1 MEFKT
6 KRAKLSE
13 KVDTLESINKDLQE
27 KTSTLSSEN
36 QKMNGILGSLM
47 GYDYEGF
54 TGETTLNEL
63 GLPKEVV
70 IMYESL
76 RVRSWEF
83 ILKNHIASLI
93 INKRVNWLIGSG
105 LLFNAKPYEQPFKDY
120 YGEVEGKKKQQEF
133 IRQIEYQYRNFS
145 NTTHVDYEK
154 SKTLHEIARHVDYN
168 ACGDGDV
175 LVLMR
180 VDNGFPNLQTIS
192 GQCVVNPSLIDKEVP
207 KGHSV
212 CEGVEKNK
220 NDEVV
225 AYHVLI
231 ETSIS
236 NGVYIPNPDNK
247 LDFGTKR
254 VSAFFKGNKNIK
266 QAWLYRSSDLQKLG
280 ETRAMPLIS
289 HIFETLKHV
298 NDYLIANSK
307 NAQLLSQLVYFLEKD
322 QNSNGEK
329 VFGGNT
335 INVAG
340 MSDSTPVDQAP
351 SDSEVAL
358 YANKIERKLNG
369 NGMALDLPKGVTAK
383 LMNPTAQSDQAE
395 YLNSTLRT
403 IFAQSGTPYE
413 VMISS
418 YDSNYSAS
426 MGARS
431 DYQYN
436 LDVLTEI
443 IPSNQLYKMHYKLFL
458 YLQVLKGEID
468 CPPLLKAYNE
478 NDIITI
484 EAITNSKFEGTKLKP
499 IDPVKFINSLR
510 AQLPEKIRELVP
522 LNTTENLVNAA
533 SGGDYESVLNQ
544 IINEMALLPKDL
556 EIEKPEPVLNN
567 GGKNE

>member
-1 MEFKT
+1 MFGNK
-6 KRAKLSE
+6 KLSA
-13 KVDTLESINKDLQE
+13 KINTLENINKGLQE

-36 QKMNGILGSLM
+36 TKMNSILSSLV
-47 GYDYEGF
+47 GYGYEGF
-54 TGETTLNEL
+54 SGESTFNEL
-63 GLPKEVV
+63 GVPKEII

-105 LLFNAKPYEQPFKDY
+105 LLFNAKPYEQPFKNY

-133 IRQIEYQYRNFS
+133 IRQIEYQFRNYS
-145 NTTHVDYEK
+145 NSLQSDYEK
-154 SKTLHEIARHVDYN
+154 SKTLHEIARHTDYN
-168 ACGDGDV
+168 ACGDGDI
-175 LVLMR
+175 LIIMR
-180 VDNGFPNLQTIS
+180 VENGLPNLQTIS
-192 GQCVVNPSLIDKEVP
+192 GQCVVNPSSIDNDIP
-207 KGHSV
+207 KGNSV

-220 NDEVV
+220 IGEVV
-225 AYHVLI
+225 AYHVLV
-231 ETSIS
+231 ETNIS
-236 NGVYIPNPDNK
+236 NGVYIPNPDIQK
-247 LDFGTKR
+247 DFGTKR
-254 VSAFFKGNKNIK
+254 VQVYFKSNKNIR

-280 ETRAMPLIS
+280 ETRSMPLIS

-307 NAQLLSQLVYFLEKD
+307 NAQLLSQMVFFLEKD
-322 QNSNGEK
+322 QNSSGEK
-329 VFGGNT
+329 IFGSNT
-335 INVAG
+335 INVGG
-340 MSDSTPVDQAP
+340 MSDSTPIDQVA
-351 SDSEVAL
+351 SDDDVAL

-369 NGMALDLPKGVTAK
+369 SGIVGDLPKGVKAK
-383 LMNPTAQSDQAE
+383 ILNPTAQSDQAE

-431 DYQYN
+431 DYQFN

-443 IPSNQLYKMHYKLFL
+443 IPSSQLYKMNYKLFL
-458 YLQVLKGEID
+458 YLQVLKGDID

-510 AQLPEKIRELVP
+510 AQLPEKIRESIP
-522 LNTTENLVNAA
+522 LNTVENLVNAA
-533 SGGDYESVLNQ
+533 SGGDFESVLNQ
-544 IINEMALLPKDL
+544 IVNEMNLLPKDL
-556 EIEKPEPVLNN
+556 EIEKSEPIVNN
-567 GGKNE
+567 NDNNE

>member
-1 MEFKT
+1 MFGNN
-6 KRAKLSE
+6 KLSE
-13 KVDTLESINKDLQE
+13 KVSALEDINKDLQE
-27 KTSTLSSEN
+27 KTSILYSEN
-36 QKMNGILGSLM
+36 HKMNAILGSFM
-47 GYDYEGF
+47 GFEYEGF
-54 TGETTLNEL
+54 TGETTYNEL
-63 GLPKEVV
+63 GLPREIV

-83 ILKNHIASLI
+83 LLKNHIASLI
-93 INKRVNWLIGSG
+93 VNKRVNWLIGSG
-105 LLFNAKPYEQPFKDY
+105 LLFNAKPYEQPFKAY

-133 IRQIEYQYRNFS
+133 IRQIEYQYRNFA
-145 NTTHVDYEK
+145 NTLKSDYEK
-154 SKTLHEIARHVDYN
+154 SKTLHEIARHTDYN

-175 LVLMR
+175 LIIMR
-180 VDNGFPNLQTIS
+180 VENGFPNLQIIS
-192 GQCVVNPSLIDKEVP
+192 GQCVVNPSLIDDEVP
-207 KGHSV
+207 TGNSV

-220 NDEVV
+220 NGEVV

-231 ETSIS
+231 ETNIA
-236 NGVYIPNPDNK
+236 NGVYTPNPDKN
-247 LDFGTKR
+247 LEFGTRR
-254 VSAFFKGNKNIK
+254 VSVYFKGNNNIK

-329 VFGGNT
+329 VFGSNT

-340 MSDSTPVDQAP
+340 MGDSTPVDQAP
-351 SDSEVAL
+351 SDSDMAL
-358 YANKIERKLNG
+358 YANKIERRLNG
-369 NGMALDLPKGVTAK
+369 NGLALDLPKGVSAK

-413 VMISS
+413 VMLSS

-431 DYQYN
+431 DYQFN
-436 LDVLTEI
+436 LDVTTEI
-443 IPSNQLYKMHYKLFL
+443 IPSNQLYKMNYKLFL
-458 YLQVLKGEID
+458 YLQVLKGEIE

-478 NDIITI
+478 NDVITI

-510 AQLPEKIRELVP
+510 AQLPEKIREIVP

-544 IINEMALLPKDL
+544 IINEMALIPTEL
-556 EIEKPEPVLNN
+556 EQEKEVVPNSINN
-567 GGKNE
+567 D

>member
-1 MEFKT
+1 MFGNK
-6 KRAKLSE
+6 KLSE
-13 KVDTLESINKDLQE
+13 KVSVLEDINKDLQQ
-27 KTSTLSSEN
+27 KTGELSTEN
-36 QKMNGILGSLM
+36 HKMNSILGSFM
-47 GYDYEGF
+47 GYNYEGF
-54 TGETTLNEL
+54 SGETTFNEL
-63 GLPKEVV
+63 GAPKEII

-83 ILKNHIASLI
+83 LLKNHIASLI
-93 INKRVNWLIGSG
+93 VSKRVNWLIGSG
-105 LLFNAKPYEQPFKDY
+105 LLFNAKPYEQPFKEY

-133 IRQIEYQYRNFS
+133 IRKIEYQYRNFA
-145 NTTHVDYEK
+145 NTIKSDYEK
-154 SKTLHEIARHVDYN
+154 SKTLHEMSRHADYN
-168 ACGDGDV
+168 ACGDGDI
-175 LVLMR
+175 LMIQR
-180 VDNGFPNLQTIS
+180 VENGFPTLQAIS
-192 GQCVVNPSLIDKEVP
+192 GQCVVDPSLTDENIP
-207 KGHSV
+207 KGNSV

-220 NDEVV
+220 NGEVV

-231 ETSIS
+231 ETNIS
-236 NGVYIPNPDNK
+236 NGVFIPNPDTQ
-247 LDFGTKR
+247 LDYGTKR
-254 VSAFFKGNKNIK
+254 IEVYFKNNKNIK

-289 HIFETLKHV
+289 HLFETLKHV

-322 QNSNGEK
+322 QNSTGEK
-329 VFGGNT
+329 LFGSNS
-335 INVAG
+335 INVGG
-340 MSDSTPVDQAP
+340 MGDSAPVDKVASDSD
-351 SDSEVAL
+351 VAL
-358 YANKIERKLNG
+358 SANKIERRLDG
-369 NGMALDLPKGVTAK
+369 NGIALDLPKGVTAK
-383 LMNPTAQSDQAE
+383 LLNPTAQSDQAE

-403 IFAQSGTPYE
+403 IFAEAGTPYE
-413 VMISS
+413 VMLSS

-443 IPSNQLYKMHYKLFL
+443 IPSNQLYKINYKLFL

-468 CPPLLKAYNE
+468 CPPLLKAYDN
-478 NDIITI
+478 NDAITI

-544 IINEMALLPKDL
+544 IINEMALIPKDL
-556 EIEKPEPVLNN
+556 EPEKEVSSTY
-567 GGKNE
+567 